1 MQFLNYLTK
10 EKEGIVFQTSTLTSF
25 ETFILKFV
33 FRLIMNPFE
42 NYLEFETQFIEF
54 LKTNLKRYLTIK
66 KQKTKI
72 VLKLINKK
80 SRSSY
85 LTIKF
90 LEDVFTQIKTKQIAD
105 ETILYDKNN
114 YEILVQRNVVMGPMF
129 MSFDEK
135 QFEKEDKINNLSY
148 DLSKPS
154 IEYLLFLFINSVESK
169 EIILR
174 RFRLE
179 EDIENI
185 ISKNKKDGELIT
197 ELGLIIPRTMT
208 LRISSKEERTLS
220 FFEDISDS
228 FLFSIAYNSKR
239 SFLKVKNIM
248 NDSENRELRRMQMRR
263 RRTIDEIEAPKRT
276 YIRDLLSHYQMA
288 IAVRI
293 PCQQYL
299 SFFHILEHNLL
310 E

>member
-169 EIILR
+169 EISAL
-174 RFRLE
+174 
-179 EDIENI
+179 
-185 ISKNKKDGELIT
+185 
-197 ELGLIIPRTMT
+197 
-208 LRISSKEERTLS
+208 
-220 FFEDISDS
+220 
-228 FLFSIAYNSKR
+228 
-239 SFLKVKNIM
+239 
-248 NDSENRELRRMQMRR
+248 
-263 RRTIDEIEAPKRT
+263 
-276 YIRDLLSHYQMA
+276 
-288 IAVRI
+288 
-293 PCQQYL
+293 
-299 SFFHILEHNLL
+299 
-310 E
+310 